1 MYQVK
6 LSYNHQPGSD
16 YINASFINGYKQKDA
31 YIATQGPLQNT
42 VDDFWRMM
50 WEYQCGNIVMLCQ
63 LEEDGEESS
72 YCYWPGEVGD
82 VMECGRLRVRLGQ
95 VNSHD
100 DMVVRKLE
108 VTIIEGTTYQPKPP
122 NTLIVTMLQL
132 LSWPQHGL
140 PNPMSILSLIEQLTI
155 AQMRSSSLQTVVMC
169 SDGVVRAGT
178 FICIHSQ
185 LERLKTE
192 GVVDVF
198 QAIKSACIQRPGII
212 PNVAHYVFCYEVLS
226 RFVEKMENYAN
237 FKTVI

>member
-1 MYQVK
+1 MGRYT
-6 LSYNHQPGSD
+6 SYNIISICSRLSQL
-16 YINASFINGYKQKDA
+16 YW
-31 YIATQGPLQNT
+31 LQ
-42 VDDFWRMM
+42 
-50 WEYQCGNIVMLCQ
+50 
-63 LEEDGEESS
+63 ESS

-155 AQMRSSSLQTVVMC
+155 AQMRSSSQHTVVMC
-169 SDGVVRAGT
+169 RW
-178 FICIHSQ
+178 
-185 LERLKTE
+185 
-192 GVVDVF
+192 
-198 QAIKSACIQRPGII
+198 
-212 PNVAHYVFCYEVLS
+212 N
-226 RFVEKMENYAN
+226 FVNKIN
-237 FKTVI
+237 